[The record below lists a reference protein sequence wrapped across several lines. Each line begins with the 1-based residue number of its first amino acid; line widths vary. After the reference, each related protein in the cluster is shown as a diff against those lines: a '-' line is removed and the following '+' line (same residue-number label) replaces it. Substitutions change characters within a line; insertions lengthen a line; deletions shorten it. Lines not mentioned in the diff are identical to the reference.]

1 MKKPIITTIIT
12 LVLISHL
19 GYSQPNFRQASLDST
34 SNFYTIKADFETWYD
49 TVQLPDSV
57 KMRALK
63 HFGRWA
69 SFWESRVQS
78 NIAAY
83 DGTFEGYAKA
93 LGSYWLDP
101 SCTTPDEANWHNI
114 GPFPADLH
122 DMGFI
127 QSIWINPDNN
137 NEIMVGSGRTSGIL
151 KSTDAGQTWYDVL
164 SPSRIPALGITFI
177 SSNSEW
183 DHNLKTN
190 IYASTGSKMT
200 GFNVGILKSDDMGET
215 WEIMDNFP
223 PYANQEYN
231 YVVNKVLKAPGTLFD
246 PDVIYAI
253 TNDKFYRST
262 DGGTS
267 WSSYAFGFDGELTDM
282 EVDPNNKNR
291 IAISGNPFNT
301 TTDRARLWLSTDGGV
316 SFSEILGSSGY
327 SNLNNIQ
334 RIQIDFPTS
343 DRLYMLTREP
353 NQTGRVFYYDLSQT
367 PPVWNISNM
376 NNYCAT
382 YDIIASVV
390 DCQFNGAFI
399 VSSDYQTY
407 YIGTEC
413 PAIANPGSN
422 ASCLSGYGYYTT
434 DSTHCDIR
442 CIHVIDSTIWLGTDG
457 GLTFSPNNGI
467 NWKSLNG
474 TGITGIA
481 NNEIIGFDIT
491 QGYDNRIVVGMI
503 DNSFKVFLNNTW
515 LSSTPLNQKQ
525 FDPYGQWFN
534 INPSPTGLGDV
545 GSIVFTPASED
556 LFWAIPS
563 SKISIANN
571 EFINYIHHY
580 ALTPIPG
587 QWNEV
592 PLAINNKEPN
602 ELFRGCADG
611 KIKRDLDYDI
621 SNPISGLG
629 GNWSKLQNA
638 NAQVNNIKIAP
649 SNPDIMYA
657 TTMHKTF
664 DGSVCEHA
672 IYRTVDGG
680 QTNNWIDITGGN
692 PANAVR
698 NQNYSITGITVDWN
712 DPNKVWV
719 CMGGVPFENNSP
731 FPPLLENRVF
741 RTDDASANPV
751 IWVDMTNG
759 SNGNLP
765 PLPTTAIVNQPGTS
779 RVFLATDGGIFYRDD
794 DDPDWIC
801 FSNGFP
807 ITHITDMKINRTT
820 NEIYASTYGHSIFKA
835 PLPCYNYTPQTT
847 IIDDDITWSDKTL
860 VMGGDIQISS
870 GQTLTIDKGSVIYM
884 PPNKAII
891 VNQGATLIVD
901 NSTITSCDSMWRGI
915 IVNGSGFA
923 HQFGNSQG
931 TVKIINGSTIANALT
946 GIATGNKRNATGGI
960 IQAENSGFYNCEY
973 AIRMHPYRNYHPND
987 QSKTLPNRSYFENC
1001 TFSTTTELLNPGLKP
1016 KSFIWVDGIHHLN
1029 ITGNTFSNINPDEP
1043 NRLLRGNGIFSY
1055 NSLINVHPLCTDYL
1069 VSPCTQWKPNTF
1081 TGLHSGI
1088 LAMASQPNIPLSVKM
1103 AAFEDNWKG
1112 IYLNGISNASIIQSN
1127 FKVFTESNMPYKTY
1141 GLYLDN
1147 CTGYTIEENIFSS
1160 DTGIS
1165 QSTTLGMLI
1174 NNSGEETNEVYNNTF
1189 SDLTYGL
1196 IAQHDNRG
1204 IDKHTG
1210 LKIKCN
1216 DFSDVELTDIGIT
1229 KEIWYNGITGISNHQ
1244 GSDVDVTSPAGNTFS
1259 WQNFYYYSDIN
1270 NNGLFISKYYHHDIQ
1285 GSTPVSNEKW
1295 VPLYYNSQKVFLH
1308 KADGLDYSKE
1318 LACPSNSG
1326 GNGLTMAQLYLK
1338 VASDQ
1343 VEVNSAKL
1351 VLDIWKDGGIPDLP
1365 EQVELAYP
1373 WETYDYY
1380 NLLMLESPYLS
1391 DQTLIAA
1398 INNTDLL
1405 PDLLLKLILIA
1416 NPQCTRSDE
1425 VLMAIEERE
1434 PQLPEYMVYEIMLG
1448 EDLPS
1453 PLEALEATVS
1463 YHVHERQNTLNRI
1476 ITIYLND
1483 TVNSYARDSLLAL
1496 FDRDEFLN
1504 AKYAKAFIHL
1514 YENDFEALDI
1524 MMSDIEATLDGEDY
1538 QQQQYQ
1544 EYLEFMEIARIMHED
1559 SLSYEDLT
1567 TSQIDL
1573 LYNLA
1578 ENGMFFPAA
1587 YARSLLKCYDPEFE
1601 YEEPIALPVVETY
1614 RKRGPVQFVPDTAG
1628 CSFKVYPNPALDYV
1642 ILDFGMQKE
1651 DITAVVH
1658 ITDNKGRLINTIYLD
1673 EPVGQLMVGCRE
1685 LTSGL
1690 YHFTLITKRK
1700 IVISRKVTIAK

>member
-1 MKKPIITTIIT
+1 MKKSIITTIIT

-127 QSIWINPDNN
+127 QSIWVNPDNN

-190 IYASTGSKMT
+190 IYASTGSPMT
-200 GFNVGILKSDDMGET
+200 GFSVGILKSDDMGET

-253 TNDKFYRST
+253 TNDKFYHST

-291 IAISGNPFNT
+291 IAISGDPFNT

-353 NQTGRVFYYDLSQT
+353 NQTGRVFYYDFSQT
-367 PPVWNISNM
+367 PFVWDITNT
-376 NNYCAT
+376 NNYFAVNF
-382 YDIIASVV
+382 AGLG
-390 DCQFNGAFI
+390 QFNGAFV
-399 VSSDYQTY
+399 VSYDYQTY

-413 PAIANPGSN
+413 LAIANPGSN
-422 ASCLSGYGYYTT
+422 ASCLSGYHYYTT

-442 CIHVIDSTIWLGTDG
+442 CIHVIHNYIWLGTDG
-457 GLTFSPNNGI
+457 GLTFSPDNGI
-467 NWKSLNG
+467 TWKSLNG
-474 TGITGIA
+474 KGASGIV
-481 NNEIIGFDIT
+481 NNEIVGFDISNE
-491 QGYDNRIVVGMI
+491 YEPSIIVGLI
-503 DNSFKVFLNNTW
+503 DNSFKFYKEKW
-515 LSSTPLNQKQ
+515 HSSTPLPLLDPVGNVIQISDVGIADAGKCYIYPHDADQ
-525 FDPYGQWFN
+525 FHIISHSYGFCRGKYN
-534 INPSPTGLGDV
+534 ATGNFDLTIDMSNNPQIYWGYEWHMIPIAANNNSPSMVYVGGLGWTNSSLAAISKSD
-545 GSIVFTPASED
+545 D
-556 LFWAIPS
+556 LINWDEIFLPS
-563 SKISIANN
+563 
-571 EFINYIHHY
+571 
-580 ALTPIPG
+580 TG
-587 QWNEV
+587 R
-592 PLAINNKEPN
+592 INN
-602 ELFRGCADG
+602 
-611 KIKRDLDYDI
+611 IVI
-621 SNPISGLG
+621 SP
-629 GNWSKLQNA
+629 A
-638 NAQVNNIKIAP
+638 
-649 SNPDIMYA
+649 NPDIIYA
-657 TTMHKTF
+657 TTIHKTH
-664 DGSVCEHA
+664 DGNSCVGGVL
-672 IYRTVDGG
+672 RSDDGG
-680 QTNNWIDITGGN
+680 DNWIDITGGN

-759 SNGNLP
+759 PNGNLP

-820 NEIYASTYGHSIFKA
+820 NEIYASTYGYSIFKA
-835 PLPCYNYTPQTT
+835 PLPCFNYTPQTT

-923 HQFGNSQG
+923 HQFGNTQG
-931 TVKIINGSTIANALT
+931 TVKIISGSTIANALT
-946 GIATGNKRNATGGI
+946 GIATGKKRNATGGI

-1001 TFSTTTELLNPGLKP
+1001 TFRTTTELLNPGLKP
-1016 KSFIWVDGIHHLN
+1016 KSFIWVNGIHHLK

-1069 VSPCTQWKPNTF
+1069 LSPCTQWKPNTF

-1103 AAFEDNWKG
+1103 ANFEDNWKG

-1160 DTGIS
+1160 DTGMS
-1165 QSTTLGMLI
+1165 QSTTLGMVI
-1174 NNSGEETNEVYNNTF
+1174 NNSGEETNEVYNNIF

-1216 DFSDVELTDIGIT
+1216 DFSDVVLTDIGVT
-1229 KEIWYNGITGISNHQ
+1229 KESWYNGITGISNHQ

-1259 WQNFYYYSDIN
+1259 WQNLYYYSDIN

-1285 GSTPVSNEKW
+1285 GSTPVQGENW
-1295 VPLYYNSQKVFLH
+1295 VPLYYNSQKVLLE
-1308 KADGLDYSKE
+1308 KTVGLDYTNKTT
-1318 LACPSNSG
+1318 ACPLNSG
-1326 GNGLTMAQLYLK
+1326 GNPVPIEQLYSK
-1338 VASDQ
+1338 AEAEQ
-1343 VEVNSAKL
+1343 VNVNSSKL
-1351 VLDIWKDGGIPDLP
+1351 VLNIWRDGGMPDLP

-1425 VLMAIEERE
+1425 VLLAIEERE
-1434 PQLPEYMVYEIMLG
+1434 PQLPEYMIDEIMLG

-1483 TVNSYARDSLLAL
+1483 TVNSYARDSLVAL
-1496 FDRDEFLN
+1496 FDRDEYLN

-1524 MMSDIEATLDGEDY
+1524 MMSDIGAMLDGEDY

-1544 EYLEFMEIARIMHED
+1544 EYLGFMEIARIMHED

-1614 RKRGPVQFVPDTAG
+1614 RKRGPVQFVPDTIG

-1658 ITDNKGRLINTIYLD
+1658 ITDNKGRLINTIHLD

-1700 IVISRKVTIAK
+1700 IVISRKVTIAR

>member
-1 MKKPIITTIIT
+1 MKKSIITTIIT
-12 LVLISHL
+12 LVLISHF

-49 TVQLPDSV
+49 TVQLPDSI
-57 KMRALK
+57 KMRAMK

-69 SFWESRVQS
+69 SYWESRVQS

-101 SCTTPDEANWHNI
+101 SCTTPDEANWQNI

-127 QSIWINPDNN
+127 QSIWVHPSNP
-137 NEIMVGSGRTSGIL
+137 EIMLVGSGRISGIL
-151 KSTDAGQTWYDVL
+151 KSTNFGQTWYDVL
-164 SPSRIPALGITFI
+164 SPSRIPALGITYI
-177 SSNSEW
+177 SSTGEI
-183 DHNLKTN
+183 DHELKDN
-190 IYASTGSKMT
+190 IYASTGSTMT
-200 GFNVGILKSDDMGET
+200 GFSIGILKSDDEGET

-223 PYANQEYN
+223 PYATQEYN
-231 YVVNKVLKAPGTLFD
+231 YVVEKVIKALGTNLD

-253 TNDKFYRST
+253 TNNKFYSST
-262 DGGTS
+262 DGGTN
-267 WSSYAFGFDGELTDM
+267 WTYYNFNYDGVLKDL
-282 EVDPNNKNR
+282 EVDPNNKNI
-291 IAISGNPFNT
+291 IAVSGDPSDPTTENPM
-301 TTDRARLWLSTDGGV
+301 LWLSTDGGS
-316 SFSEILGSSGY
+316 SFTEILSSSGY
-327 SNLNNIQ
+327 ANLNNIQ

-353 NQTGRVFYYDLSQT
+353 NKIGRVFHYDFSQT
-367 PPVWNISNM
+367 PFVWDITNT
-376 NNYCAT
+376 NNYFAVNF
-382 YDIIASVV
+382 DGLG
-390 DCQFNGAFI
+390 QFNRVFV
-399 VSSDYQTY
+399 VSDDYQTY

-413 PAIANPGSN
+413 LAIANPESN
-422 ASCLSGYGYYTT
+422 ASCLLGYQYYTT

-442 CIHVIDSTIWLGTDG
+442 CIHVIHNYIWLGTDG
-457 GLTFSPNNGI
+457 GLTFSPDNGI
-467 NWKSLNG
+467 TWKSLNG
-474 TGITGIA
+474 KGATGIV
-481 NNEIIGFDIT
+481 NNEIVGFDISNE
-491 QGYDNRIVVGMI
+491 YEPSIIVGLI
-503 DNSFKVFLNNTW
+503 DNSFKFYKEKW
-515 LSSTPLNQKQ
+515 HSSTPLPLLDIFGNVIVNSNYGIADAGKCYIYPHDPDQ
-525 FDPYGQWFN
+525 FH
-534 INPSPTGLGDV
+534 INSQAYNFCRGKYNATGSFDV
-545 GSIVFTPASED
+545 TI
-556 LFWAIPS
+556 
-563 SKISIANN
+563 
-571 EFINYIHHY
+571 
-580 ALTPIPG
+580 
-587 QWNEV
+587 
-592 PLAINNKEPN
+592 
-602 ELFRGCADG
+602 
-611 KIKRDLDYDI
+611 DI
-621 SNPISGLG
+621 SNTPKIYRGYEWHMIPIAANNNSPSMKYVGGLG
-629 GNWSKLQNA
+629 WTNSSLAAISKSDDLINWDEIFLPSTGRI
-638 NAQVNNIKIAP
+638 NNIVISPA
-649 SNPDIMYA
+649 NPDIIYA
-657 TTMHKTF
+657 TTIHKTH
-664 DGSVCEHA
+664 DGNSCVGGVL
-672 IYRTVDGG
+672 RSDDGG
-680 QTNNWIDITGGN
+680 NNWIDITGGN
-692 PANAVR
+692 PANAVK

-719 CMGGVPFENNSP
+719 CMGGVPFDNNSP
-731 FPPLLENRVF
+731 FPPRLENRVF
-741 RTDDASANPV
+741 RTDDASADTV
-751 IWVDMTNG
+751 EWIDMTNG
-759 SNGNLP
+759 PNGILP
-765 PLPTTAIVNQPGTS
+765 PLPTTAIVNQPGTD
-779 RVFLATDGGIFYRDD
+779 RVFLATDGGIFYRGDN
-794 DDPDWIC
+794 DPDWTC

-807 ITHITDMKINRTT
+807 ITHITDLKINRIT
-820 NEIYASTYGHSIFKA
+820 NEIFASTYGYSIFKA
-835 PLPCYNYTPQTT
+835 DLPCLDYENPLSYPIETDVVWSNLTKTINGNIYVFSGNTLTINNKSVIHMAPGNKIFVYSGAKL
-847 IIDDDITWSDKTL
+847 IIDD
-860 VMGGDIQISS
+860 
-870 GQTLTIDKGSVIYM
+870 
-884 PPNKAII
+884 A
-891 VNQGATLIVD
+891 
-901 NSTITSCDSMWRGI
+901 TITSCGGMWQGI
-915 IVNGSGFA
+915 TVYGKFNQHQTYANHGVVRLLNGA
-923 HQFGNSQG
+923 
-931 TVKIINGSTIANALT
+931 TIANARVGIET
-946 GIATGNKRNATGGI
+946 GKKITAGGI
-960 IQAENSGFYNCEY
+960 IQAENSSFYNCEY
-973 AIRMHPYRNYHPND
+973 AIRMHPYRNYHPYD
-987 QSKTLPNRSYFENC
+987 QSLTLPNQSYFENC
-1001 TFSTTTELLNPGLKP
+1001 TFRTTTELLNPGLKP
-1016 KSFIWVDGIHHLN
+1016 KRFIWVDGIHHLK
-1029 ITGNTFSNINPDEP
+1029 ISGNSFSNINPDEP
-1043 NRLLRGNGIFSY
+1043 NRILRGNGIFSY

-1081 TGLHSGI
+1081 KGLHSGI

-1103 AAFEDNWKG
+1103 ATFEDNWKG

-1127 FKVFTESNMPYKTY
+1127 FKVYTESNMPYKTY

-1160 DTGIS
+1160 DTGMS
-1165 QSTTLGMLI
+1165 QSTTLGMVI

-1244 GSDVDVTSPAGNTFS
+1244 GSDVSVTAPAGNTFS
-1259 WQNFYYYSDIN
+1259 WKNLYYFSDIN

-1285 GSTPVSNEKW
+1285 GPTPAQGENW
-1295 VPLYYNSQKVFLH
+1295 VPLYYNSQKVLLE
-1308 KADGLDYSKE
+1308 KTVGLDYTNKTT
-1318 LACPSNSG
+1318 ACPLNSG
-1326 GNGLTMAQLYLK
+1326 GNPVPIEQLYSK
-1338 VASDQ
+1338 AEAEQ
-1343 VEVNSAKL
+1343 VNVNSAKL
-1351 VLDIWKDGGIPDLP
+1351 VLNIWRDGGIPDLP
-1365 EQVELAYP
+1365 EQVELAYS

-1425 VLMAIEERE
+1425 VLLAIEERE
-1434 PQLPEYMVYEIMLG
+1434 PQLPEYMIDEIMLG

-1496 FDRDEFLN
+1496 FDRDEYLN

-1524 MMSDIEATLDGEDY
+1524 MMSDIEAMLDGEDY

-1544 EYLEFMEIARIMHED
+1544 EHLDFIEIARIMHED

-1587 YARSLLKCYDPEFE
+1587 YARSLLICYDPEFE

-1614 RKRGPVQFVPDTAG
+1614 RKKGPVHFVPNTAG

-1642 ILDFGMQKE
+1642 ILDFKMQKE
-1651 DITAVVH
+1651 DVTAVVH
-1658 ITDNKGRLINTIYLD
+1658 ITNNKGQLVNRIHLE